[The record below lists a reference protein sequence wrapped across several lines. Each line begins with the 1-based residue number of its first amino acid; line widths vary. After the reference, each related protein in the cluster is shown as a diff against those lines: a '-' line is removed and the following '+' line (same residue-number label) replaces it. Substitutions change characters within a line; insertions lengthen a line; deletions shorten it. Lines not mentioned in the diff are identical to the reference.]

1 MKNEKK
7 KKDPFSFVC
16 SIGEMED
23 NIQKNCPLYLTSL
36 FVLLL
41 EYADDSV
48 CVSVCVCVNVHVS
61 WLTECSRDISLAM
74 QQQLCQPQSQF
85 YVQLHMVSGH
95 AS

>member
-16 SIGEMED
+16 STGEMED

-48 CVSVCVCVNVHVS
+48 CVSVWVCVWVCVCV
-61 WLTECSRDISLAM
+61 
-74 QQQLCQPQSQF
+74 
-85 YVQLHMVSGH
+85 
-95 AS
+95 